1 MRGWRFLL
9 GGLIVWAVHF
19 FVLYGIASI
28 WLTTPLAR
36 VLTLLATALCLAADA
51 VLIVRI
57 RRSDGREAMETWMR
71 AVAFYGAAISVVA
84 ILWQA
89 LPALLL

>member
-1 MRGWRFLL
+1 VRGWTWLL
-9 GGLIVWAVHF
+9 GGLIVWAIHF

-36 VLTLLATALCLAADA
+36 ALTLLATALCLAADA
-51 VLIVRI
+51 LLIVRI
-57 RRSDGREAMETWMR
+57 RRSDASGEMDGWMR
-71 AVAFYGAAISVVA
+71 AVALYGAAISVVA